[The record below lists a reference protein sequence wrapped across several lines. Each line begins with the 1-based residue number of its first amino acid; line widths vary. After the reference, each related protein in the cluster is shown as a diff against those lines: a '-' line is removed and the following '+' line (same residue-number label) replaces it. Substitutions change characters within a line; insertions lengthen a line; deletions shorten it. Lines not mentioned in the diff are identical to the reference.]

1 MAKQYQATHGINRI
15 TSAVSRLGIGRT
27 QVMTTT
33 GRKTGEPRR
42 VPVSP
47 IVVEGVEYLVSP
59 YGEVGW
65 VHNVRADPTV
75 TLSHGSK
82 TRQARLEEVT
92 DRSGAPVVAAYHARE
107 SFSRPYMD
115 VPDDPTIEDFESRR
129 GMFPVFRVIFDP

>member
-1 MAKQYQATHGINRI
+1 
-15 TSAVSRLGIGRT
+15 
-27 QVMTTT
+27 MTTT
-33 GRKTGEPRR
+33 GRKTGERRR

-47 IVVEGVEYLVSP
+47 IVVEGVDYLVSP

-82 TRQARLEEVT
+82 TRQGRLEEVT

-107 SFSRPYMD
+107 SFSS
-115 VPDDPTIEDFESRR
+115 PT
-129 GMFPVFRVIFDP
+129 